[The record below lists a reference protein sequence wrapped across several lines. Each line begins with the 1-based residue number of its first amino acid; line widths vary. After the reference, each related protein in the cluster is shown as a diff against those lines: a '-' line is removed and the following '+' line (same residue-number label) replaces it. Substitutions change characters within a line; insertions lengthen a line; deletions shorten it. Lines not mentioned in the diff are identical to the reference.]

1 MRDAAATRRRLL
13 DAATA
18 EFAAHGIAG
27 ARVDRIAAAA
37 RSNKAQMYGFFGSKD
52 GLFDAVLA
60 EHFDVIV
67 NAVPVDGTDLPGYAT
82 ALYDAYLDHPEVVRL
97 ATWCRLER
105 HPRGDLF
112 ADGVDHSRPKVATI
126 AAAQR
131 SGHVDAGLDPADVLS
146 LVVAMAMTWSPASIL
161 IAADVDDPHDVHE
174 RRRAGLAAAVRRAFA
189 GPAGPG
195 GPGTTPG

>member
-13 DAATA
+13 DAATE

-60 EHFDVIV
+60 EHFELIV
-67 NAVPVDGTDLPGYAT
+67 NAAPLDGADLPGYAT
-82 ALYDAYLDHPEVVRL
+82 ALYDAYLEHPRAVRL
-97 ATWCRLER
+97 GTWSRLER
-105 HPRGDLF
+105 HGAGGDLF
-112 ADGVDHSRPKVATI
+112 ADGVDHSAPKVAVI

-131 SGHVDAGLDPADVLS
+131 DGHVDPGLDPADVLS
-146 LVVAMAMTWSPASIL
+146 LVVAMAMAWSPASVL
-161 IAADVDDPHDVHE
+161 VAAGADEPAAVHA
-174 RRRAGLAAAVRRAFA
+174 RRKAALAAAVRRAVA
-189 GPAGPG
+189 PAG
-195 GPGTTPG
+195 

>member
-1 MRDAAATRRRLL
+1 MRDAGATRRRLL
-13 DAATA
+13 DAATE

-60 EHFDVIV
+60 EHFELIV
-67 NAVPVDGTDLPGYAT
+67 NAAPLDGADLPGYAT
-82 ALYDAYLDHPEVVRL
+82 ALYDAYLEHPRVVRL

-105 HPRGDLF
+105 HPTGDLF
-112 ADGVDHSRPKVATI
+112 ADGVDHSAHKVAVV

-131 SGHVDAGLDPADVLS
+131 DGHVDPTLDPADVLS
-146 LVVAMAMTWSPASIL
+146 VVIAMAMAWSPASIL
-161 IAADVDDPHDVHE
+161 ITAGPHEPEAVHE
-174 RRRAGLAAAVRRAFA
+174 RRRQGLAAAVRRAFA
-189 GPAGPG
+189 PG
-195 GPGTTPG
+195 A